1 MVTSEIDVDLSHI
14 DKILIKHPKE
24 QRYTL
29 AILQDIQ
36 KEYKYI
42 PREALNKVSDY
53 LSIPL
58 SKLYGMAT
66 FYKAL
71 SLVPKGENII
81 TVCDGTACHVR
92 ASSAILEQIEKY
104 LKIMPGDTTENRKF
118 SLQTVNCLGSCAIAP
133 VMVVNDKYYGKVT
146 PNMIRDILNQY
157 GGEIDETY

>member
-1 MVTSEIDVDLSHI
+1 MVIPDINEDLSHI

-58 SKLYGMAT
+58 SK
-66 FYKAL
+66 
-71 SLVPKGENII
+71 
-81 TVCDGTACHVR
+81 D
-92 ASSAILEQIEKY
+92 
-104 LKIMPGDTTENRKF
+104 RK
-118 SLQTVNCLGSCAIAP
+118 S
-133 VMVVNDKYYGKVT
+133 VV
-146 PNMIRDILNQY
+146 
-157 GGEIDETY
+157 

>member
-1 MVTSEIDVDLSHI
+1 MVIPDINEDLSQI

-71 SLVPKGENII
+71 SLEPKGENII

-92 ASSAILEQIEKY
+92 ASTAILEQIEKF
-104 LKIMPGDTTENRKF
+104 LQIMPGDTTENRKF

-157 GGEIDETY
+157 GGEIDE

>member
-1 MVTSEIDVDLSHI
+1 MAVSEMNVDLSHV
-14 DKILIKHPKE
+14 DEILNNHPRE
-24 QRYTL
+24 QRFTL

-36 KEYKYI
+36 KKYKYI
-42 PREALNKVSDY
+42 PREALDKVSEY
-53 LSIPL
+53 LNVPL

-92 ASSAILEQIEKY
+92 ASSVILEELEKY
-104 LKIMPGDTTENRKF
+104 LQIMPGETTEDGKF

-133 VMVVNDKYYGKVT
+133 VMVVNDNYYGKVT
-146 PNMIRDILNQY
+146 PNIIPDILKQY
-157 GGEIDETY
+157 GGEINE

>member
-1 MVTSEIDVDLSHI
+1 MGTIDIVVDLSHI
-14 DKILIKHPKE
+14 DEIINKHPKE

-42 PREALNKVSDY
+42 PREALDKVSNY
-53 LSIPL
+53 LNISL

-92 ASSAILEQIEKY
+92 SSSAVLEQIEKY
-104 LKIMPGDTTENRKF
+104 LEIMPGETTENRRF
-118 SLQTVNCLGSCAIAP
+118 SLQIVNCLGACAIAP

-146 PNMIRDILNQY
+146 PNMVREILNQY
-157 GGEIDETY
+157 GGGINE

>member
-1 MVTSEIDVDLSHI
+1 MVIPDINVDLSHI

-36 KEYKYI
+36 KEYRYI

-71 SLVPKGENII
+71 SLQPKGENII

-104 LKIMPGDTTENRKF
+104 LQIMPGDTTENRKF

-157 GGEIDETY
+157 GGEIDE